1 MASKLTGDE
10 FDEIKTAFS
19 KIDSNNNGKI
29 TREEF
34 REFLSAKRSDEEVD
48 YIMRLMDIDRSD
60 SVEFPEYM
68 KIVAVLDYKKP
79 PHAFHV
85 KQMFRALDRDGNG
98 FLSSNEVRSLWD
110 MFIGSV
116 DMPDLEEVEDV
127 MRKLDANKDGKIEYE
142 EFVAKLDFK

>member
-142 EFVAKLDFK
+142 EFVAKLDFR